1 MKLPNLLTTGALVA
15 LLAVPLVATAQQAPS
30 PPGAPAQG
38 GHRHGM
44 GMQRFRNLNLTQQ
57 QQTQIESLMKQFHES
72 HPAGSPPDRQA
83 REQLHQQID
92 AILTPAQRAT
102 LKADRAKMRSER
114 SEGPPPG
121 NPPPAP
127 LPSQEP

>member
-1 MKLPNLLTTGALVA
+1 MKLPKLLTASALVA
-15 LLAVPLVATAQQAPS
+15 VLGLPLVATAQQPPP
-30 PPGAPAQG
+30 PPGAPSQS

-44 GMQRFRNLNLTQQ
+44 GILRFKNLNLTQQ
-57 QQTQIESLMKQFHES
+57 QQTQIESLMKQFHDS

-92 AILTPAQRAT
+92 AILTPTQRAT
-102 LKADRAKMRSER
+102 LKADREQMHDKRG
-114 SEGPPPG
+114 EGPGG